1 MPFLVA
7 EERGVVAGYVV
18 AQWAADEGEI
28 LNLGVAPG
36 HRRRG
41 VGRALVEAML
51 ARCGARGVRA
61 VYLEVREAN
70 TGARRLYERLG
81 FREVARRARY
91 YQRPVEDAVI
101 LRATL
106 PPAAAGGAM
115 GSTGVAGGA
124 GKR

>member
-1 MPFLVA
+1 
-7 EERGVVAGYVV
+7 
-18 AQWAADEGEI
+18 QWAADEGEI

-51 ARCGARGVRA
+51 ARCGERGVTT
-61 VYLEVREAN
+61 VYLEVRESN
-70 TGARRLYERLG
+70 SGARRLYETVG
-81 FREVARRARY
+81 FHEVARRARY

-101 LRATL
+101 LRASLRPVGGSGATG
-106 PPAAAGGAM
+106 PA
-115 GSTGVAGGA
+115 GVAGGV